1 MEKLNFLH
9 RASVRSRILS
19 ISYRSRI
26 DPVSIPYQSRI
37 VPVSSSYRSPI
48 ILAYR
53 SGNNTETIRK
63 RYLFDGKMI
72 RGWHVADTWK
82 KGFRDSSHC
91 SCQKQI
97 CRQHPHKS
105 VLHLEHGRTSIG
117 RSSES
122 WSKHGPDDPNN
133 SSNKEQPAFT
143 ITAVTSVLLSSYQ
156 VQNKCNFCHQQ
167 VSLPWNAWRDG

>member
-1 MEKLNFLH
+1 MEKLNFLP

-37 VPVSSSYRSPI
+37 VLVLFSYRSPI
-48 ILAYR
+48 VLAYR

-91 SCQKQI
+91 ICQKQI

-105 VLHLEHGRTSIG
+105 VLHLEHGRTSMG

-122 WSKHGPDDPNN
+122 WSKPWSRRPEQLVEQRATRFHYHCSDF
-133 SSNKEQPAFT
+133 SSSIILP
-143 ITAVTSVLLSSYQ
+143 SSE
-156 VQNKCNFCHQQ
+156 
-167 VSLPWNAWRDG
+167 